1 MMNFL
6 GATSHQ
12 LSQKAAGLLFL
23 KLLLC
28 SSVLAVFNS
37 GVYQCSTLIFLLT
50 CPLGNYVS
58 SFTCRVYF
66 LIAQKRSPARFAH
79 CFIEF
84 SILVPS
90 DFIPSINPKRE
101 VIRSHCLLTVK
112 SLHKIS
118 TLFHCNQ
125 HSHA

>member
-1 MMNFL
+1 MMTWNL
-6 GATSHQ
+6 RGWE
-12 LSQKAAGLLFL
+12 GLT
-23 KLLLC
+23 C
-28 SSVLAVFNS
+28 IDYNIVLVVS
-37 GVYQCSTLIFLLT
+37 YQPRQCLTLILLLT
-50 CPLGNYVS
+50 CTLGNYVS

-66 LIAQKRSPARFAH
+66 FGCPKKSPPLFAR

-90 DFIPSINPKRE
+90 NFMPSINPKRE
-101 VIRSHCLLTVK
+101 VIRSHWLLAVK

-125 HSHA
+125 HSHAYITFTVHRLL